1 MIDVR
6 RKFHLGCTFLD
17 LRETFRKS
25 MGNTLAYAAK
35 MNLTS
40 MTPQGSISSTGYAL
54 ANPGSEYLVYLPLGG
69 STTLNLSGVAGTFN
83 VEWLDPVSGTVVS
96 GELITGG
103 GINSLTAPFGGDAVL
118 YISKTPEF

>member
-1 MIDVR
+1 
-6 RKFHLGCTFLD
+6 
-17 LRETFRKS
+17 

-103 GINSLTAPFGGDAVL
+103 GINSLTTPFGGDAVL
-118 YISKTPEF
+118 YISKTP